1 MLHGAVAEGN
11 GYSAK
16 VGSTILIYR
25 KQATMNDTQLGN
37 CDGKALGNYN
47 IVIRLGT
54 PVLLE
59 ICPEA
64 PAYLIF
70 NHFLSSIVSV
80 DGCGDCLPT
89 AGQPI
94 GDIRHIQFPAI
105 VRSCPPPLYEAR
117 PDKALCYDCAVFGA
131 YLYSRFAPLF
141 AEDLCRGWRRGRR
154 PSQIAT
160 NAPKRR
166 SGPALFLLL
175 ESGPSSP
182 DTALTGATNGSD
194 P

>member
-1 MLHGAVAEGN
+1 
-11 GYSAK
+11 
-16 VGSTILIYR
+16 
-25 KQATMNDTQLGN
+25 MNDTQLGN

-64 PAYLIF
+64 LAYLIF

-105 VRSCPPPLYEAR
+105 VRSCSSMSPSTVRGEAR
-117 PDKALCYDCAVFGA
+117 QSIML
-131 YLYSRFAPLF
+131 
-141 AEDLCRGWRRGRR
+141 
-154 PSQIAT
+154 
-160 NAPKRR
+160 
-166 SGPALFLLL
+166 
-175 ESGPSSP
+175 
-182 DTALTGATNGSD
+182 
-194 P
+194 